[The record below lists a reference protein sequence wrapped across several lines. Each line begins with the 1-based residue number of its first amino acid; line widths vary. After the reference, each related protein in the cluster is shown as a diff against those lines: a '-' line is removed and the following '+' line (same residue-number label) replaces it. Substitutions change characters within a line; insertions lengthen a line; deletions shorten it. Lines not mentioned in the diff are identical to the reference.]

1 MKLHNNNYS
10 KSNAILRIIIIVLEN
25 YNMCKRYNYDTYFL
39 QGPHP
44 LVVNL
49 SDSEVEH
56 LSGHLPIRYHQFAV
70 DAT

>member
-1 MKLHNNNYS
+1 MKLHDN
-10 KSNAILRIIIIVLEN
+10 KSNVILRIIIIVLEN
-25 YNMCKRYNYDTYFL
+25 YMCKRDIKYNYDTYFL
-39 QGPHP
+39 QEPHP